1 MVAEPIRRDEFE
13 DVLRDVRTVLQA
25 QQDHIVSLDGLV
37 RAIDEKLD
45 RQFAGLTDRLDGL
58 EQRFD
63 GLEQRF
69 DGLERRF
76 DGLEQRFDGLER
88 RFDGLERRFD
98 GLERQ
103 MEEGFREIKQ
113 LLAQR

>member
-1 MVAEPIRRDEFE
+1 M
-13 DVLRDVRTVLQA
+13 LRDVRTVLQA

-37 RAIDEKLD
+37 RVIDEKLD
-45 RQFAGLTDRLDGL
+45 RQFAGLTDRLDRL
-58 EQRFD
+58 EQ
-63 GLEQRF
+63 
-69 DGLERRF
+69 RF

-98 GLERQ
+98 GLERRFDGQGRRLEGLERQ
-103 MEEGFREIKQ
+103 MEAGFQEIKQ

>member
-25 QQDHIVSLDGLV
+25 QQDHIVSLDGVV
-37 RAIDEKLD
+37 RVIDEKLD

-63 GLEQRF
+63 GLERRF
-69 DGLERRF
+69 EGLE
-76 DGLEQRFDGLER
+76 G
-88 RFDGLERRFD
+88 RFD

-103 MEEGFREIKQ
+103 MEAGFQEIKQ